1 MYISQQCEYIDNTQ
15 FHSDAS
21 NSWRSLGDRK
31 VWFNQSKS
39 INTSGKTKP
48 RTGLSYSMPKYHGR
62 NLSVTALTPSFYTD
76 THKHTQNGHKKLGNT
91 LLQNPWLSNHCDDW
105 YGT

>member
-31 VWFNQSKS
+31 VWFNQPKS
-39 INTSGKTKP
+39 INTSSKTKP
-48 RTGLSYSMPKYHGR
+48 TTGLVGSLWHHLPREGTSLHTCALKEEKTLKY
-62 NLSVTALTPSFYTD
+62 
-76 THKHTQNGHKKLGNT
+76 
-91 LLQNPWLSNHCDDW
+91 
-105 YGT
+105 